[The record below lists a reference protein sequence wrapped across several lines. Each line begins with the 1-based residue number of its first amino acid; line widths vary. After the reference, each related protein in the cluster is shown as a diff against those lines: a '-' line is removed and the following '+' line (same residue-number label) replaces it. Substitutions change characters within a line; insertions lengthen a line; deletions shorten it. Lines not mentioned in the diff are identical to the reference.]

1 MVGKCGVLDSD
12 NPKFLDGLRARERR
26 RTKCRDT
33 SSAGKLGLIALVGIS
48 VLPNGEK
55 YKMSSISGRTF
66 TKLAFATGATAA
78 FGDEAGWPSRI
89 AWRERRDLF
98 PEGVA
103 SGDPDSSSVLLWTRY
118 PRAGEERHCG
128 LVRNSREIA
137 RHKNGWR
144 RWRCDSSVGDHR
156 ANLSALVTLIKAIN
170 PALHNLVHHAHT
182 PAPGRVL
189 LPRRR
194 PVQRPTPGC
203 TAKFEWT

>member
-55 YKMSSISGRTF
+55 YKMSSISRRTF

-78 FGDEAGWPSRI
+78 FGNEAGFPSRI

-98 PEGVA
+98 PGRSRLRRPGQQQRDLVDALPA
-103 SGDPDSSSVLLWTRY
+103 SGRGTTLW
-118 PRAGEERHCG
+118 AGQE
-128 LVRNSREIA
+128 LA
-137 RHKNGWR
+137 R
-144 RWRCDSSVGDHR
+144 D
-156 ANLSALVTLIKAIN
+156 
-170 PALHNLVHHAHT
+170 
-182 PAPGRVL
+182 
-189 LPRRR
+189 
-194 PVQRPTPGC
+194 RPTQERLA
-203 TAKFEWT
+203 TMEM

>member
-55 YKMSSISGRTF
+55 YKMSSISRRTF

-78 FGDEAGWPSRI
+78 FGNEAGFPSRI

-103 SGDPDSSSVLLWTRY
+103 SGDPDTSSVLLWTRY
-118 PRAGEERHCG
+118 PRAGEERTLWAG
-128 LVRNSREIA
+128 QELA
-137 RHKNGWR
+137 R
-144 RWRCDSSVGDHR
+144 D
-156 ANLSALVTLIKAIN
+156 
-170 PALHNLVHHAHT
+170 
-182 PAPGRVL
+182 
-189 LPRRR
+189 
-194 PVQRPTPGC
+194 RPTQERLA
-203 TAKFEWT
+203 TMEM

>member
-1 MVGKCGVLDSD
+1 MGGKCGVLDCD

-103 SGDPDSSSVLLWTRY
+103 SGDPDSDQLRDAPRSLNGLDGVFSSESAHEQCQLTIGCHLDWY
-118 PRAGEERHCG
+118 PINPLHIFRRTNIATTQFHNKFDLFHDFSR
-128 LVRNSREIA
+128 LPRNSQ
-137 RHKNGWR
+137 
-144 RWRCDSSVGDHR
+144 
-156 ANLSALVTLIKAIN
+156 NLD
-170 PALHNLVHHAHT
+170 
-182 PAPGRVL
+182 
-189 LPRRR
+189 
-194 PVQRPTPGC
+194 
-203 TAKFEWT
+203 